1 MIKIN
6 VSLLLVFLFA
16 GRLHGQE
23 INTAKLDSFFNTLAQ
38 NNKAMGSFAIA
49 KKGKVIYQKTVGYR
63 IVDGEKKV
71 PAMANTQYRIGSI
84 TKTFTAV
91 LIFQLIEQG
100 KLSLDTRI
108 DRYFP
113 DLPGAKMIS
122 IADLLKHSSGLYD
135 YVNDT
140 KDQTWVTVPRSKA
153 ELLTAIKNGKT
164 HFEPGRGSAYCNSG
178 YLLLG
183 YLIEKL
189 TGKPYPKVVA
199 ERIFN
204 KLGMKNS
211 QSGKA
216 NNTGIEEARGYH
228 FQGKWTDVKDIYFGN
243 VVGVGDILSTPE
255 DLLRFI
261 EALDAGKL
269 LSSKSLASMKPGN
282 GPDATGMGLYM
293 IPFYSKKGFGHNG
306 GTYASFS
313 VVQRF
318 GADSL
323 DLALCTNGL
332 SYPLNDINIAML
344 NVVYKQP
351 FELPSFKKIMVAPE
365 DLDPLLGLYSST
377 DMPLKITITRNA
389 DVLMGQA
396 TGQDAFQMEAIGNN
410 SFKFD
415 ASGLMMQFNPEKG
428 LMLLKQGGKTFRYAR
443 EK

>member
-6 VSLLLVFLFA
+6 VSSLLLFLFA
-16 GRLHGQE
+16 GSLHAQE
-23 INTAKLDSFFNTLAQ
+23 INTAKLDSFFNTLAE

-49 KKGKVIYQKTVGYR
+49 KKGKVIYQKTIGYR
-63 IVDGEKKV
+63 IVDGEKKI
-71 PAMANTQYRIGSI
+71 PAKANTQYRIGSI

-100 KLSLDTRI
+100 KLSMDTRI
-108 DRYFP
+108 DQYFP
-113 DLPGAKMIS
+113 ELPGAKLIS
-122 IADLLKHSSGLYD
+122 IADLLKHTSGLYD
-135 YVNDT
+135 YVNDI
-140 KDQTWVTVPRSKA
+140 KDQTWVTVPRSKT
-153 ELLTAIKNGKT
+153 ELMTAIKNGKT
-164 HFEPGRGSAYCNSG
+164 HFEPGKGSSYCNSG

-199 ERIFN
+199 EKIFN

-211 QSGKA
+211 QSGLA
-216 NNTGIEEARGYH
+216 NNTGIEEARAYH

-243 VVGVGDILSTPE
+243 VVGVGDILSTPT

-269 LSSKSLASMKPGN
+269 LSSKSLSSMKSGD
-282 GPDATGMGLYM
+282 GPNTSGMGLFEF
-293 IPFYSKKGFGHNG
+293 PFYSKKGYGHNG
-306 GTYASFS
+306 GTYGSFS

-318 GADSL
+318 GPDSL
-323 DLALCTNGL
+323 AMAICTNGL

-351 FELPSFKKIMVAPE
+351 FELPSFKKIAVAAK

-377 DMPLKITITRNA
+377 DMPLKITITRKE
-389 DVLMGQA
+389 DILMGQA
-396 TGQDAFQMEAIGNN
+396 TGQDAFQMEALGNN

-415 ASGLMMQFNPEKG
+415 PSGLMMEFNPEKG